1 MSGAGPEAALARR
14 RAIRA
19 GFTFD
24 IPLQR
29 FSGARKYMTATAET
43 LKLRLWKSK
52 NLVRAIEAAGVT
64 ASVASG
70 ERDRMH
76 RPDRMDRSGIEP
88 PTDDARRARKHGR
101 RDAGRQDEDHVFAI
115 MDADGDGASGAG
127 EIQDFQERIF
137 NAVDQNSDGSVESE
151 DIQSFFHG
159 LDEDQAE

>member
-64 ASVASG
+64 ASVAWG

-76 RPDRMDRSGIEP
+76 RPDRMDRSGIEHRQMMRGVHGSMGGGMQG
-88 PTDDARRARKHGR
+88 ARMRIMCSPLWVLR
-101 RDAGRQDEDHVFAI
+101 RCRPRRWGYPGFPGISR
-115 MDADGDGASGAG
+115 SGFSMPSIRTVTAALNP
-127 EIQDFQERIF
+127 RISSRSSM
-137 NAVDQNSDGSVESE
+137 V
-151 DIQSFFHG
+151 
-159 LDEDQAE
+159 